1 MISLIELLKEANR
14 HPLYGLFLGAV
25 LGTWIHFSLQTF
37 TPRAELA
44 QQAADIREAQQE
56 QAERIGA
63 VAARMAELSAQ
74 VRRAAIEQKIQ
85 GIEMMIDQTE
95 RAISEGPA
103 RRIDQRQLAR
113 LRAELSAAKREL
125 ERVE

>member
-1 MISLIELLKEANR
+1 MISLFELLREANR

-37 TPRAELA
+37 TPRSELA
-44 QQAADIREAQQE
+44 KQAADIREAQQE
-56 QAERIGA
+56 QTERIGSIA
-63 VAARMAELSAQ
+63 SRMSELSAQ

-95 RAISEGPA
+95 RAMAEGPV

-113 LRAELSAAKREL
+113 LKAELSAGKREL